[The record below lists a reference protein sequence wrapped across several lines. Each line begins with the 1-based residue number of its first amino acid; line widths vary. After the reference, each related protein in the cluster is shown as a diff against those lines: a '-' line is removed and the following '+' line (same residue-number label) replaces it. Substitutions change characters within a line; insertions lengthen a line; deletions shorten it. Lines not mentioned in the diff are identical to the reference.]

1 MTKNTLHIIGGEKGG
16 IGKTTFGIA
25 LVEFYRYA
33 ELTYE
38 VIDVDRSNPVVGLTY
53 APQTHGLKADSYDRA
68 NQLPSEL
75 GNDRILFSNKG
86 EEFYIADRIYESV
99 LKQDVILVLPS
110 QIHSL
115 VCDWL
120 NVNGWQS
127 WEEVEIVHWFLHDG
141 SAESSQL
148 LARSVADLAGM
159 KHVLVKNQ
167 NFRTKDFW
175 DNFTS
180 ETAVSSSISLPQLQL
195 PAEELTML
203 RQQYV
208 PLSEAND
215 KVRVLS
221 KNRLKKYLDAAFE
234 QIGSIEIDKVKLFD
248 KQKPKTKA
256 QPKGEAKVGEAVPA

>member
-25 LVEFYRYA
+25 LVEFYRRA
-33 ELTYE
+33 ELSYE
-38 VIDVDRSNPVVGLTY
+38 IIDVDRSNPVVGLTY
-53 APQTHGLKADSYDRA
+53 APETHGRKADSY
-68 NQLPSEL
+68 NESNILPSEL
-75 GNDRILFSNKG
+75 GGDRILFSNKG

-120 NVNGWQS
+120 NINGWQS
-127 WEEVEIVHWFLHDG
+127 WKEVEIVHWFLHDG
-141 SAESSQL
+141 SAESSNL
-148 LARSVADLAGM
+148 LARSVVDLAGM
-159 KHVLVKNQ
+159 NHVLVKNQ

-175 DNFTS
+175 DKFTS

-203 RQQYV
+203 RQQYI

-215 KVRVLS
+215 KVRILS

-234 QIGSIEIDKVKLFD
+234 QIGSIEIDKAKIFD
-248 KQKPKTKA
+248 RPKAKSRQK
-256 QPKGEAKVGEAVPA
+256 GVSESVPA